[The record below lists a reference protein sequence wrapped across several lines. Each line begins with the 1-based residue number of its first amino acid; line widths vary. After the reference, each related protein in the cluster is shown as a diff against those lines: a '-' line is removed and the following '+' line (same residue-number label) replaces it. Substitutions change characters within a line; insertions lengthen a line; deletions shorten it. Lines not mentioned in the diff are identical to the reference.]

1 MSTDQVYSNKHRE
14 KMIGTCEE
22 GMAMK
27 RYRVKLSAEERQ
39 ELKTLVPLGRAAAY
53 KNTHGR
59 VPRFHEGR
67 LCC

>member
-1 MSTDQVYSNKHRE
+1 MYYTKHRE

-39 ELKTLVPLGRAAAY
+39 ELKTTEDIGVPWPGGGLQADPRARLAA
-53 KNTHGR
+53 
-59 VPRFHEGR
+59 E
-67 LCC
+67 